1 MKNFKVYSSLSIL
14 SIVTVMEM
22 KLVYSVARA
31 DEREMERHTESHKET
46 VF

>member
-31 DEREMERHTESHKET
+31 DEGEMERHTESHKET
-46 VF
+46 S